1 MVHELTKEIASSDRI
16 DFLISFIRFSGL
28 QLFLP
33 ALRLFTARNGQNKSD
48 QLFMVDRLWLGHYS
62 F

>member
-28 QLFLP
+28 QLLLP
-33 ALRLFTARNGQNKSD
+33 ALRLFTARGGQLRIVTTTYMGATDPKAI
-48 QLFMVDRLWLGHYS
+48 
-62 F
+62 